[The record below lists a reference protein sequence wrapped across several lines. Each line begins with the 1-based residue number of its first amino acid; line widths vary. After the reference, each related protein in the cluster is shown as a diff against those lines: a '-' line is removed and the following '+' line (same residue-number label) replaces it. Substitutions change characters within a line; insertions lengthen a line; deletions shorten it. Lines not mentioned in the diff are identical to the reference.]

1 MAADAELRQVSSKAM
16 AKSHACLA
24 KELPVELTSPRSK
37 RIGTISEAPI
47 KIARQPDFVRSRKSV
62 EYTSQ
67 KYCVSPRSAALAV
80 HTRANNKDATCF
92 RLDYYHRRSKMCT
105 TAKVA

>member
-1 MAADAELRQVSSKAM
+1 MAGLRTDAELRQVSCKAM
-16 AKSHACLA
+16 AESYECLS

-47 KIARQPDFVRSRKSV
+47 KIARQPDFVRSRNSV

-67 KYCVSPRSAALAV
+67 K
-80 HTRANNKDATCF
+80 
-92 RLDYYHRRSKMCT
+92 
-105 TAKVA
+105 